1 MLSTDIWRR
10 RILAS
15 KANLAGEVLLVTVA
29 KTYFPVCS
37 LSTSE
42 QQSSEEDMLDTE
54 TRRTITNTIYNTLC
68 QGDSQ
73 VQTPRILTSPE
84 TEEKAGIEKGARE
97 KRFSDG
103 SVEVWYS
110 NGNRCN

>member
-1 MLSTDIWRR
+1 MSTDTWRR
-10 RILAS
+10 RTLAF
-15 KANLAGEVLLVTVA
+15 KASPAGEILLVTVMG
-29 KTYFPVCS
+29 THLSVCS

-84 TEEKAGIEKGARE
+84 TEEKAGTEKGARE

-110 NGNRCN
+110 NGNRCS